1 MRDDRNPLT
10 YVPPARLRLI
20 GIVAAA
26 TALMIVLVGLA
37 TRFTAS
43 RETEAWTKA
52 NAIPTV
58 NVISLAGAGK
68 GNLVLPGNVQAFNS
82 APLYARVS
90 GYLKKWYVDIGA
102 KVKAGQ
108 LLAEIDVP
116 DQDAQLAQARADLNT
131 ALANEKLSAQTAHR
145 WNLLAKEAAVAP
157 QDVDEKNADLAAKSA
172 MVASARQNVQRL
184 ADLTKFKNITAPF
197 DGTVTSRGVDV
208 GALVTV
214 PTSATAGT
222 APLFTVA
229 DDSKIRI
236 YVNVPQNS
244 SAMIKPGMTARFTV
258 PQHPGEV
265 FTATLAAN
273 AESVNTQTGTVLI
286 QLQAD
291 NAAGLFHPGD
301 YAQVTFD
308 LPASRNSIQLPASAL
323 IFGDSGMQVAVA
335 GPGNHVVIK
344 PVTIVHDYGTTVEVA
359 STLSRSDRVIDNPS
373 DSLRAGDEVHVAAAK
388 PATATP

>member
-26 TALMIVLVGLA
+26 IALVIVAIGLV

-43 RETEAWTKA
+43 RETEAWTRA
-52 NAIPTV
+52 NAVPTV
-58 NVISLAGAGK
+58 NVISLAGADK

-82 APLYARVS
+82 AQIFARVS

-131 ALANEKLSAQTAHR
+131 AIANQKLSAETAKR
-145 WNLLAKEAAVAP
+145 WNLLAKENAVAP
-157 QDVDEKNADLAAKSA
+157 QDVDEKNADLAAKNA

-184 ADLTKFKNITAPF
+184 QDLTKFKSITAPF

-214 PTSATAGT
+214 PTSATGAV
-222 APLFTVA
+222 PLFTVA

-236 YVNVPQNS
+236 YVNVPQNYTG
-244 SAMIKPGMTARFTV
+244 MIKPGMVAHFTV

-273 AESVNTQTGTVLI
+273 AESVNTNTGTVLM

-291 NAAGLFHPGD
+291 NTADLFHPGD

-308 LPASRNSIQLPASAL
+308 LPASRSSIQLPASAL

-335 GPGNHVVIK
+335 GPDNHVAIK
-344 PVTIVHDYGTTVEVA
+344 PVTILRDFGTTVEVA
-359 STLSRSDRVIDNPS
+359 SKLTPSDRVIDNPS
-373 DSLRAGDEVHVAAAK
+373 DSLRAGDEVHVAAANAK
-388 PATATP
+388 SAAAQ

>member
-20 GIVAAA
+20 GIVAAVIA
-26 TALMIVLVGLA
+26 AIIIVVGLV

-43 RETEAWTKA
+43 HQTQAWTQA

-58 NVISLAGAGK
+58 NVISLAGADK

-82 APLYARVS
+82 AQLYARVS

-108 LLAEIDVP
+108 LLADIDVP

-131 ALANEKLSAQTAHR
+131 AIANQKLSAQTAHR

-172 MVASARQNVQRL
+172 MVASAQQNVQRL
-184 ADLTKFKNITAPF
+184 ADLTKFKSITAPF
-197 DGTVTSRGVDV
+197 DGTVTSRSTDV

-214 PTSATAGT
+214 GT
-222 APLFTVA
+222 GTTTGSAPLFTVS

-236 YVNVPQNS
+236 YVNVPQNYTN
-244 SAMIKPGMTARFTV
+244 MLKQGMAAHFTV

-265 FTATLAAN
+265 FTAALAAN
-273 AESVNTQTGTVLI
+273 AESVNANTGTVLI
-286 QLQAD
+286 QLMAD
-291 NAAGLFHPGD
+291 NPNDLFHPGD

-323 IFGDSGMQVAVA
+323 IFGDSGMEVAVA
-335 GPGNHVVIK
+335 GADNHVKLK
-344 PVTIVHDYGTTVEVA
+344 PVTIVRDYGTSVEVA
-359 STLSRSDRVIDNPS
+359 STLARTDRVIDNPS

-388 PATATP
+388 PVSAQ